1 MNKFQQIKESKWTYL
16 AIFIVVGYVAAYG
29 YRNWL
34 PKKEE

>member
-1 MNKFQQIKESKWTYL
+1 MNKLQQIKESKWTYL
-16 AIFIVVGYVAAYG
+16 VIAIVVGCVAAYA